1 MGGSYG
7 GYMVLASLMHYSDRI
22 RAGIDIVG
30 ISHFG
35 TFLKNTESYRRDL
48 RRAEYGDERDPAMAA
63 HFEKISPLNG
73 AKRITSP
80 LFVAQGRN
88 DPRVPYTE
96 AEQIVKAVRSNGQP
110 VWYLEFSD
118 EGHGFQ
124 KKSNSDYFGAA
135 SMVFW
140 QQHLLK

>member
-1 MGGSYG
+1 
-7 GYMVLASLMHYSDRI
+7 
-22 RAGIDIVG
+22 
-30 ISHFG
+30 
-35 TFLKNTESYRRDL
+35 
-48 RRAEYGDERDPAMAA
+48 
-63 HFEKISPLNG
+63 
-73 AKRITSP
+73 

-140 QQHLLK
+140 QQQLLK